1 MASIDND
8 YQFDDDDDDWLGR
21 KQRGL
26 LEVNRSM
33 LQGEPDRGKDLKM
46 NKKTKRQKYKIQ
58 NIDCKKCQKST
69 VPKKV
74 IFGFFGIGCRN
85 GEKSNFQFQFK
96 ISVLMFF

>member
-21 KQRGL
+21 NQRGL

-46 NKKTKRQKYKIQ
+46 NKGKKTKRQKYKIQ
-58 NIDCKKCQKST
+58 NTKY
-69 VPKKV
+69 
-74 IFGFFGIGCRN
+74 
-85 GEKSNFQFQFK
+85 K
-96 ISVLMFF
+96 I